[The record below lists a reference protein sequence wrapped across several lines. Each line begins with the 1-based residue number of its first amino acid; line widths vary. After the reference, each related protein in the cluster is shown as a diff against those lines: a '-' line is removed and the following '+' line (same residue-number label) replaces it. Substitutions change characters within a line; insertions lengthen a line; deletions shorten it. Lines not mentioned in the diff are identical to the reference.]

1 MQIKNEDFKKIP
13 VLVPTREEQD
23 RIVAFLDQKTAEIDA
38 LIAKK
43 QRQIE
48 LLDEQKSILINR
60 AVTRGL
66 NPNAKLKPSGIEWI
80 GDIPEHWIT
89 APMYSRCD
97 IRLGKMLDAAKIKGK
112 HLQPYLRNTDVQWFE
127 INSLDLPMMDFR
139 PDEYERYSVKRG
151 DLVVCE
157 GGEPGRAALWD
168 SDEPCFFQKAL
179 HRVRPVKGDDPGFL
193 LYLFRNA
200 VTMSA
205 FSGVD
210 KATIAHLTGEQLRR
224 FRFAFPPVTEQAR
237 IAEYLA
243 DAQMRFSATTQ
254 RIESHIES
262 LKTLRNTLI
271 AHAVTGKIAIPAQ
284 NS

>member
-1 MQIKNEDFKKIP
+1 MMNSKLNIP
-13 VLVPTREEQD
+13 HSLLALPRYD
-23 RIVAFLDQKTAEIDA
+23 RYKD
-38 LIAKK
+38 
-43 QRQIE
+43 
-48 LLDEQKSILINR
+48 
-60 AVTRGL
+60 
-66 NPNAKLKPSGIEWI
+66 SGVEWI
-80 GDIPEHWIT
+80 GKIPEHWIT
-89 APMYSRCD
+89 APMYNRCD

-179 HRVRPVKGDDPGFL
+179 HRVRPLKGDDPRFL

-224 FRFAFPPVTEQAR
+224 FRFAFPSVMEQAR
-237 IAEYLA
+237 IAEYLT
-243 DAQMRFSATTQ
+243 DAQMLFSATTQ

-262 LKTLRNTLI
+262 LKTLRSTLI
-271 AHAVTGKIAIPAQ
+271 AHAVTGRIKI
-284 NS
+284 N